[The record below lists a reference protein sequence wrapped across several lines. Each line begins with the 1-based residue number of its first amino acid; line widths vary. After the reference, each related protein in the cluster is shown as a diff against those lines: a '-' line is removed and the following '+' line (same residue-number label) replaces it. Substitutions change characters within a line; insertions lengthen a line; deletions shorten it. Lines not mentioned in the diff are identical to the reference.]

1 MAVRHEPWAPGT
13 AAWIALTT
21 DDLGAATGFYGSLFG
36 WTFERGTT
44 PDGRTYLFAA
54 IDGRRI
60 AGLIQPATP
69 GARAFWSVYFATDDP
84 EASIAAA
91 ESGGAAVLPIP
102 WSADGS
108 GAVATAVDP
117 GGAPF
122 GLWAVDADRIGIE
135 LVDAA
140 GTLTW
145 VQLFTP
151 DAGAACAFY
160 GTVFGHT
167 YAENTASLTKMTFSA
182 GGQTVGGIA
191 ETGEVPGLLDRTQ
204 WVPHFRVADVD
215 GMGPTVLTHGG
226 QVVWG
231 PKTTPFGRVAHV
243 RGPLGEH
250 LALLGDV
257 QPSADI

>member
-1 MAVRHEPWAPGT
+1 MAVRHEPWTPGA

-36 WTFERGTT
+36 WEFERGTT
-44 PDGRTYLFAA
+44 PDGRTYLFARLG
-54 IDGRRI
+54 GRLI

-69 GARAFWSVYFATDDP
+69 GARAFWSVYFATDDQ

-91 ESGGAAVLPIP
+91 EAGGADVLPVP
-102 WSADGS
+102 WSADSS

-122 GLWAVDADRIGIE
+122 GLWAVDATRVGIE
-135 LVDAA
+135 LVDEP

-151 DAGAACAFY
+151 DAAAARSFY
-160 GTVFGHT
+160 GRVFGHT
-167 YAENTASLTKMTFSA
+167 YTENTVGLVKLTFSA
-182 GGQTVGGIA
+182 GSETVGGIA
-191 ETGEVPGLLDRTQ
+191 ETGELPGLMDRPR
-204 WVPHFRVADVD
+204 WVPHFHVVDVD
-215 GMGPTVLTHGG
+215 GATATALTHGG
-226 QVVWG
+226 HVIWG
-231 PKTTPFGRVAHV
+231 PKTTQFGRVAHV